1 MVNEDVVAVE
11 MLPKEQW
18 VAPLELVL
26 EEQDEDKDED
36 ETSEKVT
43 FHFLFSKCFVR
54 FYILSFS
61 QLIVLLFSLC
71 LQKVA

>member
-43 FHFLFSKCFVR
+43 FHFLFS
-54 FYILSFS
+54 
-61 QLIVLLFSLC
+61 
-71 LQKVA
+71 